1 MILEE
6 IAIKTTSE
14 ASELVADIMQE
25 LGSKGVGI
33 YDLNDFK
40 ELEGEVLYDYVSDE
54 VLSQGD
60 DVYVKGYFTPDELDD
75 ILAQLDKRL
84 QFLKENSPFDLGEL
98 SYNIAE
104 TDDNDWVEKWKE
116 TQKPITLGEIT
127 IRPSWIEGEVD
138 DKTVLIDAGT
148 AFGSGQHETT
158 CMCIR
163 LMQSIGLEGKRVVDV
178 GTGSGILGI
187 VAVKLG
193 AYKVDAYDIDPEA
206 VRVAK
211 ENATL
216 NGVADK
222 MNIDSANL
230 LDKTSS
236 KYDVVIANITA
247 DVLIGL
253 SSDLGKY
260 VKSGKDIIVSG
271 IIKDRKVDVESA
283 FESKGYQIVERLE
296 QGEWVA
302 LRMTVQ
308 WR

>member
-1 MILEE
+1 MIFKE
-6 IAIKTTSE
+6 IAIKTTSD
-14 ASELVADIMQE
+14 ASELVADILQE

-33 YDLNDFK
+33 YDINDFK
-40 ELEGEVLYDYVSDE
+40 TLDEQGVLYDYVSED
-54 VLSQGD
+54 VLNQGD

-75 ILAQLDKRL
+75 ILGQIDERL

-98 SYNIAE
+98 SLVISD

-116 TQKPITLGEIT
+116 TQQPVKIGDVT
-127 IRPSWIEGEVD
+127 IRPCWIDGEID

-158 CMCIR
+158 SMCIR
-163 LMQSIGLEGKRVVDV
+163 LMQSIGLEGKSVVDV

-193 AYKVDAYDIDPEA
+193 AVKVDAYDIDPEA
-206 VRVAK
+206 VRVAR
-211 ENATL
+211 ENAIL

-222 MNIDSANL
+222 MNIESANL
-230 LDKTSS
+230 LDKTTSR
-236 KYDVVIANITA
+236 YDVVIANITA

-253 SSDLGKY
+253 SGELGKY
-260 VKSGKDIIVSG
+260 VRSGKDIIVSG
-271 IIKDRKVDVESA
+271 IIKDRKDDVESA
-283 FESKGYQIVERLE
+283 FEKKGYVIVERIE

-302 LRMTVQ
+302 LRMTV
-308 WR
+308 